1 MKAIDLKNESLET
14 LESTLRESRE
24 KLMELRFQQSDGTLS
39 SGTDIGKTRR
49 EIARLLTVINEKKN
63 DK

>member
-1 MKAIDLKNESLET
+1 MKAKDLKNESLEA
-14 LESTLRESRE
+14 LESKIRESRE
-24 KLMELRFQQSDGTLS
+24 KLMELRFQHSDGTLNN
-39 SGTDIGKTRR
+39 GTDIGKTKR